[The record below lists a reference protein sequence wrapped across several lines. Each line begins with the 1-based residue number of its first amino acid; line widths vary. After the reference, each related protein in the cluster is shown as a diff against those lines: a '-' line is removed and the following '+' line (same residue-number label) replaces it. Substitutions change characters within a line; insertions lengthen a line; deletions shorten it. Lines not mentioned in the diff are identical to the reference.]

1 MKPEIEAL
9 IRNTVRLDE
18 TVPAGAV
25 EIAILALKGERLVR
39 EEDAAGAKLL
49 PPLCHRPELAAMFR
63 VNVKTISNWARQGRL
78 DCVKDRRGQ
87 TLGYTPESALAIRR
101 GER

>member
-39 EEDAAGAKLL
+39 EADAGVQLL

-63 VNVKTISNWARQGRL
+63 VNVKTISNWARRGRL
-78 DCVKDRRGQ
+78 DCVRDQRGQ
-87 TLGYTPESALAIRR
+87 TIGYTPESALAIRR